1 MPNISMPLQTRTA
14 EFTPNTVNIEK
25 RTVEVVFTTGAG
37 VRRYD
42 WERGR
47 HYTEDLVVSEEAVRL
62 DRLNNGAPALDSH
75 ERYSVESILGVV
87 ERGWIDGNE
96 GKATIRIHEGTE
108 KCDDLWG
115 KIVAGIVRG
124 VSVGYQF
131 HKIIEVREEDN
142 LIYRAVD
149 WEPNEI
155 SFVAVGADSGA
166 GVRSND
172 TAVFPCQFERLEDS
186 DMADKAKDKAKK
198 EAERKAAETAAEV
211 RTETPATVEVNIE
224 SEIRTEPETVAHPPA
239 KTDDTRAIL
248 DLCSTAGIGLRTA
261 TGFLDNKRSLGE
273 VQSYIEG
280 MRNGAVDDED
290 EIDGKRHV
298 DDSQSEKID
307 FVGAY
312 RNWSGQSNQGA

>member
-1 MPNISMPLQTRTA
+1 MPIGNMPLQTRSA
-14 EFTPNTVNIEK
+14 ANVPVSVDEK
-25 RTVEVVFTTGAG
+25 TRTIEVVFTTGAG

-42 WERGR
+42 WSRDR
-47 HYTEDLVVSEEAVRL
+47 HYTEELEVSDAAVRL
-62 DRLNNGAPALDSH
+62 DRLNNGAPVLDSH
-75 ERYSVESILGVV
+75 ERYSTESVIGVV
-87 ERGWIDGNE
+87 EKGWIDGAE
-96 GKATIRIHEGTE
+96 GKATIRIHEGTKE
-108 KCDDLWG
+108 ADDLWG
-115 KIVAGIVRG
+115 KIVGGIIRN

-131 HKIIEVREEDN
+131 HKIIEEREDDN
-142 LIYRAVD
+142 LIYRVID
-149 WEPNEI
+149 WEPTEI

-211 RTETPATVEVNIE
+211 RTETPVTDEVVIE
-224 SEIRTEPETVAHPPA
+224 TEVRTEPETVVQPPA

-248 DLCSTAGIGLRTA
+248 DLCSTAGIGIRTA

-273 VQSYIEG
+273 VQAYIEG
-280 MRNGAVDDED
+280 KRDGAIDDED
-290 EIDGKRHV
+290 EIDGKRDV

-307 FVGAY
+307 FKDAY
-312 RNWSGQSNQGA
+312 RNWSGQPNQGA